1 MATMTFERIVPSGK
15 NAYFPFQMSAAG
27 LNPVA
32 TVFINNDA
40 AAGGGSPHSTV
51 SSGVTVVDLG
61 GGLYAL
67 KVLSTSMTADTVYYG
82 VVTKNAESVRIP
94 MFAYAPA
101 DHVAQVLADLAVV
114 DGVVD
119 GIAAELG
126 DVSAQTFNG
135 ISAPA
140 TMAAALAT
148 VFNKVDGVQAD
159 LDNATDGLG
168 ALKTLIETETTA
180 IDSALTTIDN
190 EIAALQTD
198 VTAILADTNE
208 LQGDW
213 ANGGRLDA
221 LLDRTVAASEAAED
235 LIGLATDSASDATVF
250 GKVAKL
256 AGDVAVVDGNV
267 DSIKA
272 SIENGTYGLSALKGH
287 IDDVDTA
294 VATLDAKVV
303 VVDGVVDGIAAALAD
318 GTTGLAALKSE
329 IDANEA
335 KIDILDTNL
344 DSVKASIENGTYGL
358 SALETKVMTVDTVV
372 DGIAASLADGTTGL
386 AALKAEIDANEAK
399 LDTIDGVVDG
409 LATEIGDVSAVFA
422 GGPIAGTPAT
432 VAEGLKKI
440 YDNLASSD
448 VWDDNLSSYTT
459 AGTAGYLLREAHEEL
474 TDAGHGLAAIKAE
487 TASIQDDTTA
497 LLTDTTSI
505 ISKLGTPAGA
515 SMSADI
521 SAIKAVVD
529 TLQVSVNARLV
540 PSVPSEVYSSAEA
553 IRVKFSL
560 NIHDGETGALEDPD
574 VVGTNGAAQGQAL
587 IAAKTVG
594 GGSDPVLY
602 DAASAGNVL
611 GTTNAAGLSGYSMMT
626 RKGTGRFEAF
636 AELPAY
642 FNKSVE
648 VQFLCYDSDPVA
660 AQQTFTSSR
669 FMVVRSPIQ
678 ATFAG
683 GAF

>member
-27 LNPVA
+27 LNPIA
-32 TVFINNDA
+32 TVFINDDS

-51 SSGVTVVDLG
+51 SSGVSVVDLG

-82 VVTKNAESVRIP
+82 VVTKGNESVRIP

-119 GIAAELG
+119 GIASELG
-126 DVSAQTFNG
+126 DVSAQSFDG

-140 TMAAALAT
+140 TVAAALAT
-148 VFNKVDGVQAD
+148 IFNKVDGVQDD

-190 EIAALQTD
+190 EIAALQGD

-235 LIGLATDSASDATVF
+235 LIGLASDTASDATVF
-250 GKVAKL
+250 GKISKL
-256 AGDVAVVDGNV
+256 ASDVA
-267 DSIKA
+267 
-272 SIENGTYGLSALKGH
+272 T
-287 IDDVDTA
+287 VDT
-294 VATLDAKVV
+294 
-303 VVDGVVDGIAAALAD
+303 VVDGIASALAD
-318 GTTGLAALKSE
+318 GTTGLAALKAE

-335 KIDILDTNL
+335 KIDILDTNV
-344 DSVKASIENGTYGL
+344 DSVKASIENATYGL

-372 DGIAASLADGTTGL
+372 DGIASALADGTTGL

-399 LDTIDGVVDG
+399 LDTIDTVVDG
-409 LATEIGDVSAVFA
+409 IVTEIGDVSAVF
-422 GGPIAGTPAT
+422 GGATPPAN
-432 VAEGLKKI
+432 VAEALKEI
-440 YDNLASSD
+440 YDNLAGSD
-448 VWDDNLSSYTT
+448 VWDDDLSTYTT

-487 TASIQDDTTA
+487 TASIQADTTA
-497 LLTDTTSI
+497 LLNDTSSLLT
-505 ISKLGTPAGA
+505 KLGEPVGA
-515 SMSADI
+515 SVSADI
-521 SAIKAVVD
+521 AAIKAVVD

-540 PSVPSEVYSSAEA
+540 PSVPSEVYSSSEA
-553 IRVKFSL
+553 IRIKFSL
-560 NIHDGETGALEDPD
+560 NVHDGETGALEDPD

-587 IAAKTVG
+587 IAAKTIG
-594 GGSDPVLY
+594 GGADPVLY

-611 GTTNAAGLSGYSMMT
+611 GTTDAAGLTGYTMMA

-636 AELPAY
+636 AEIPAY

-648 VQFLCYDSDPVA
+648 VQFICFDSDPVS
-660 AQQTFTSSR
+660 AQQTFTSNR

>member
-27 LNPVA
+27 LNPIA
-32 TVFINNDA
+32 TVFINDDA
-40 AAGGGSPHSTV
+40 AAGSGSPHSTV

-82 VVTKNAESVRIP
+82 VVTKGAESVRIP

-101 DHVAQVLADLAVV
+101 NHVAQVLADLAVV

-272 SIENGTYGLSALKGH
+272 SIENGTYGLSAL
-287 IDDVDTA
+287 
-294 VATLDAKVV
+294 
-303 VVDGVVDGIAAALAD
+303 
-318 GTTGLAALKSE
+318 
-329 IDANEA
+329 
-335 KIDILDTNL
+335 
-344 DSVKASIENGTYGL
+344 
-358 SALETKVMTVDTVV
+358 ETKVMTVDTVV

-497 LLTDTTSI
+497 LLVDTTSI